1 MSTSK
6 ISRKG
11 LTTVPKEIRDALGIS
26 EGDRLAWRLK
36 RAGGSLVVEIE
47 AIKHPMKYLKG
58 RRRDKTLTYQNL
70 EGVADQLIIKEAP
83 A

>member
-6 ISRKG
+6 ISAKG
-11 LTTVPKEIRDALGIS
+11 LTTVPKEIREALGLS

-36 RAGGSLVVEIE
+36 RAGSSLIVEIE

-58 RRRDKTLTYQNL
+58 HRSDKNLTYQRL
-70 EGVADQLIIKEAP
+70 EEKADQLIIREASG
-83 A
+83 

>member
-11 LTTVPKEIRDALGIS
+11 LTTVPKEIREALGIS
-26 EGDRLAWRLK
+26 VGDRISWRLH
-36 RAGGSLVVEIE
+36 RAGSNFIVEIE
-47 AIKHPMKYLKG
+47 ALKNPEKFLKG
-58 RRRDKTLTYQNL
+58 RRSSEKLTYQRL
-70 EGVADQLIIKEAP
+70 EEEADRLLAREAS